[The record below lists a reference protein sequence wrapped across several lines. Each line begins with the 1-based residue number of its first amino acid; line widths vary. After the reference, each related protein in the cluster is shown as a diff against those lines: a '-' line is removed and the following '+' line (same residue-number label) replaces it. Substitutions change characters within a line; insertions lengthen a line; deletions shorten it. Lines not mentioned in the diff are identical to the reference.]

1 MHQRVKNRQETVN
14 ERLKNWAILVTPFHH
29 NFHLH
34 KTVFAAVI
42 ALLHRCHWNINIPLF
57 SVEYN
62 DYTLTASPVKTCLD
76 LARH

>member
-42 ALLHRCHWNINIPLF
+42 ALLQVSLEYQHPIVF
-57 SVEYN
+57 SGV
-62 DYTLTASPVKTCLD
+62 
-76 LARH
+76 